1 MTTYKSFND
10 LVLDIL
16 DYLRLTQPN
25 LDVKPNSV
33 ARDLFVDAPSLQM
46 ASLYDALREVAAMQ
60 SISNITGQDLTN
72 YGANYGLTRQSEKIL
87 WLEFNEDGT
96 FKSKHDEPAVGRSL
110 LMSPFSMFFAWQT
123 TEITEILEQTE
134 DYLKFKTLNSTYELW
149 KLS

>member
-1 MTTYKSFND
+1 MTKIKQPKITIPQVEPKWK
-10 LVLDIL
+10 LV
-16 DYLRLTQPN
+16 RE
-25 LDVKPNSV
+25 
-33 ARDLFVDAPSLQM
+33 RD
-46 ASLYDALREVAAMQ
+46 
-60 SISNITGQDLTN
+60 
-72 YGANYGLTRQSEKIL
+72 GLTKQSAGIV
-87 WLEFNEDGT
+87 WLEFNENGT